1 MSEAGKEIL
10 LREGLV
16 THMRSTR
23 DRQQVTHILK
33 EERPLEDIMSW
44 FSAFWLYHYQGVRV
58 LSFEDAQDL
67 TIERKDEMEREERRH
82 LELEIRQLL
91 SDKLREEIDIARLA
105 SELTIQICK
114 DMQGLNIADPST
126 LEKCSGIIKKY
137 LAEIPQD
144 YSPNH
149 DIDLVTTITGWGPKW
164 RDELYT
170 KASGLKE
177 TALSLRDEVLRDH
190 PAEVIEISVLRQATR
205 HILDSDEY
213 LSDRLISS
221 EITDEAM
228 NEISTAVLNRIFGG
242 RIPADIIRKAYEI
255 RLEIIDILQS
265 DFEAPTTIESY
276 ERNLGNEMAK
286 RVGEAIKANPSGAY
300 ELLSVLFEIDAGD
313 IKAALRSKGLVDTD
327 DIASGL
333 IEQTKETT
341 LEGDGPQI
349 SAEEMEDLERSL
361 KQLEKLEKTLEG
373 QVKGMLR
380 SQGLRPSELDK
391 ITVEFIAKDRDS
403 LLGIEPKVLETL
415 KQKARVPS
423 PKEMERLLQVRQQLE
438 SGALSEMGMKS
449 SSEMIQQRRHG
460 ESSGALRL
468 DLVWHFT
475 IGILT
480 NLTRVVESYIR
491 SKQDLLRMKALLKS
505 IYEDAELELQYV
517 REEILIDL
525 ASMRI
530 YEFKCVNPELDAST
544 VCSWMHARLSS
555 KDMSAARTE
564 LDATPS
570 PVYEGISDLPL
581 ALTSLEFD
589 NYGIAYDLMHRF
601 LKRERLE
608 KLAKDELAI
617 EVEAER
623 QKGVEKKRGRI
634 DVISWIDTKSKTVFR
649 AISQVGVKGLE
660 WSGNDQTKCSNLL
673 AFYLRQHR
681 GRPVC
686 LVCGS
691 APKDGEC
698 TRHGTANMSISDDMD
713 NLTVFIMEAIT
724 AMKTSLVGPKAQP
737 MSWEKAR
744 KIAQKAISD
753 LKRRGKLTSKT
764 NLKELLQGEINHIV
778 GPEISKVIGK
788 YFDESLQYAARRSG
802 LA

>member
-23 DRQQVTHILK
+23 DRQQVTDILK

-91 SDKLREEIDIARLA
+91 CDKVREEIDIARLA
-105 SELTIQICK
+105 SELIIQICK
-114 DMQGLNIADPST
+114 EMQDLNIADPST

-137 LAEIPQD
+137 LVEIPQD

-149 DIDLVTTITGWGPKW
+149 DIDLITAITGWGLKW

-205 HILDSDEY
+205 HILNSDEY

-221 EITDEAM
+221 GISDKAIDEM
-228 NEISTAVLNRIFGG
+228 STAVLNRILGG
-242 RIPADIIRKAYEI
+242 RIPADIIRKAHEI
-255 RLEIIDILQS
+255 KLEIIDILQS

-276 ERNLGNEMAK
+276 ERNLGNEMAI
-286 RVGEAIKANPSGAY
+286 RVGKAIKANPSGAY
-300 ELLSVLFEIDAGD
+300 ELLSALLEIDAGD
-313 IKAALRSKGLVDTD
+313 IKAALRSKGLTETE

-333 IEQTKETT
+333 IEQTKEPTPD
-341 LEGDGPQI
+341 GDGPQI
-349 SAEEMEDLERSL
+349 SAEEMQDLERSL

-391 ITVEFIAKDRDS
+391 ITVEFLAKDRDS
-403 LLGIEPKVLETL
+403 LLGIEPKVLDTL
-415 KQKARVPS
+415 KQKSRIPS
-423 PKEMERLLQVRQQLE
+423 PKEMERLFQVRQQVE
-438 SGALSEMGMKS
+438 SGALSAMGMTS
-449 SSEMIQQRRHG
+449 SSDMIQQRRHG
-460 ESSGALRL
+460 ETSVALRL

-480 NLTRVVESYIR
+480 NLTRVVETYIR

-505 IYEDAELELQYV
+505 IYEDTEPELQYV

-544 VCSWMHARLSS
+544 VWAWMHARLSS

-564 LDATPS
+564 LDETPS

-581 ALTSLEFD
+581 ALSSLEFD
-589 NYGIAYDLMHRF
+589 NYSIAYDLMHRF
-601 LKRERLE
+601 LERERLA
-608 KLAKDELAI
+608 KLAKKELAI
-617 EVEAER
+617 EVEAEKQR
-623 QKGVEKKRGRI
+623 GVERKRGRI

-660 WSGNDQTKCSNLL
+660 WSGSDQTKCSNLL

-686 LVCGS
+686 IVCGV

-698 TRHGTANMSISDDMD
+698 PRHGTANMSVSDDMD
-713 NLTVFIMEAIT
+713 NLTVFVMEAISS
-724 AMKTSLVGPKAQP
+724 MKTSLVGPKAQP

-744 KIAQKAISD
+744 KIVQKTIAD

-764 NLKELLQGEINHIV
+764 NLKELLQGEVNHVV
-778 GPEISKVIGK
+778 GPAISKVIGN